1 MIESFKKNQKGI
13 YFICISSVFACV
25 GQLLW
30 KLSSDGNIWLLL
42 FGFGLYGLGAL
53 VMLIAY
59 KFGSLSVI
67 QPFLSL
73 NYVLSII
80 FGYFFLNEVITLNKI
95 IGIIVIMVGVTLIA
109 GGDKHA

>member
-1 MIESFKKNQKGI
+1 MVESFRKNKKGI
-13 YFICISSVFACV
+13 FFICISSVLACV

-30 KLSSDGNIWLLL
+30 KLSGDGNLWYLF
-42 FGFGLYGLGAL
+42 FGFGFYGLGAL

-73 NYVLSII
+73 NYILSII
-80 FGYFFLNEVITLNKI
+80 FGYCFLNEAITLNKI
-95 IGIIVIMVGVTLIA
+95 IGIIIIMIGVTFIA
-109 GGDKHA
+109 GGDEE